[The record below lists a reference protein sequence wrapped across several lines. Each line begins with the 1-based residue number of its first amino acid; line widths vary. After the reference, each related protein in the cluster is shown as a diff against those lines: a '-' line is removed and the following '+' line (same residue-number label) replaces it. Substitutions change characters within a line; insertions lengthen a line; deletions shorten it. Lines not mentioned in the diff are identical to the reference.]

1 MFGRGME
8 QGRTIPLTDIP
19 RTDSAGARPSGR
31 FNVRRCEAWRILRAC
46 FDADDH
52 VGQVHVATKHR
63 LTLEGAKQV
72 GEAAAKFA
80 KGNGAGPSIAVVDDG
95 GYLLYF
101 VRPEE
106 SFAAGANVSIGKA
119 RTSAIFKKPTKD
131 FEDTINKGRFTM
143 TALPD
148 FTPLQ
153 GGVPIIHDGQIIG
166 AIGCSG
172 AKSAAQDEEVAKAG
186 AAVFGPKEKK

>member
-1 MFGRGME
+1 MNTKL
-8 QGRTIPLTDIP
+8 TIFALFAATSFAMADEHTDK
-19 RTDSAGARPSGR
+19 G
-31 FNVRRCEAWRILRAC
+31 
-46 FDADDH
+46 H
-52 VGQVHVATKHR
+52 VTVKHA
-63 LTLEGAKQV
+63 LTLEGAKLV

-80 KGNGAGPSIAVVDDG
+80 KDNGAAPSIAVVDESG
-95 GYLLYF
+95 HLLF
-101 VRPEE
+101 FARPET

-153 GGVPIIHDGQIIG
+153 GGVPIVHEGHVIG
-166 AIGCSG
+166 AVGVSG
-172 AKSAAQDEEVAKAG
+172 AKSAQQDEEVAKAG
-186 AAVFGPKEKK
+186 VAVLAPKVENVAGK